1 MLVLDTNNPCKTK
14 VQTLEGCEARM
25 TPDHKKTLADFRE
38 LRVAIKRDPRVWSHF
53 WLCCSGPAFADAI
66 DAMEAELAEAKQLL
80 GEAACGDC
88 GSNLRGR
95 IEAFLTKG
103 GA

>member
-1 MLVLDTNNPCKTK
+1 MSETTLHLS
-14 VQTLEGCEARM
+14 QTEAAA
-25 TPDHKKTLADFRE
+25 L
-38 LRVAIKRDPRVWSHF
+38 
-53 WLCCSGPAFADAI
+53 
-66 DAMEAELAEAKQLL
+66 DAMEAELAEAKSLL

>member
-1 MLVLDTNNPCKTK
+1 MLDIGMSN
-14 VQTLEGCEARM
+14 
-25 TPDHKKTLADFRE
+25 DHKKAIADFRE
-38 LRVAIKRDPRVWSHF
+38 LLRQQDFDLVKMMNLAH
-53 WLCCSGPAFADAI
+53 CCCEPAFAAALDT
-66 DAMEAELAEAKQLL
+66 MEAELAEAKQLL

-103 GA
+103 GV

>member
-1 MLVLDTNNPCKTK
+1 MYLRAVAETRAAQEETITTKGTTMLVLDT
-14 VQTLEGCEARM
+14 
-25 TPDHKKTLADFRE
+25 
-38 LRVAIKRDPRVWSHF
+38 
-53 WLCCSGPAFADAI
+53 
-66 DAMEAELAEAKQLL
+66 MEAELAEAKQLL